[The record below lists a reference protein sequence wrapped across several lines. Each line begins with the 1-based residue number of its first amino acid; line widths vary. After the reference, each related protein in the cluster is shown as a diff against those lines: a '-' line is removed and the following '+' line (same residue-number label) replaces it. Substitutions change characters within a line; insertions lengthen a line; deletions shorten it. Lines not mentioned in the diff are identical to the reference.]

1 MHVLL
6 AGATG
11 VLGRRILPRLVA
23 LGYEVTAVTRNSS
36 QVPALRAIGA
46 TPAVADVLDADA
58 LAAVLRTTAPDTVMH
73 QLTDLRDGSR
83 AANARLREL
92 GTRNLVDAAR
102 AVGVRRI
109 IAQSIAWAY
118 VAGDRPAT
126 EDTPLRADMPGVP
139 QLEAA
144 VRELPEWVVLRY
156 GLLYG
161 PETWYAQDG
170 LMAARARAG
179 ELAVDDDITSF
190 VHVDDAAAAALEAL
204 TWPTGA
210 TNVCDDEP
218 APGRAWVPAF
228 CRAVGAPP
236 PPTSAVAGPRTGWA
250 RGADNR
256 RAHALGWAP
265 RYTSWRDGFA
275 AMARLS
281 GRGPRGA
288 GRPDR

>member
-23 LGYEVTAVTRNSS
+23 LGYRVTAVTRD
-36 QVPALRAIGA
+36 PGRLPHLEAAGA
-46 TPAVADVLDADA
+46 SPAVADVLDSDA
-58 LAAVLRTTAPDTVMH
+58 IAAVVRTAGPDTVMH

-83 AANARLREL
+83 AANAHLREV

-102 AVGVRRI
+102 AAGVRRI
-109 IAQSIAWAY
+109 VAQSISWAY
-118 VAGDRPAT
+118 TAGDAPAT
-126 EDTPLRADMPGVP
+126 ENTPLRPDIPGVP

-161 PETWYAQDG
+161 PDTWYAPG
-170 LMAARARAG
+170 ALMARQAHAG
-179 ELAVDDDITSF
+179 ELTADDDITSF

-204 TWPTGA
+204 TWPVGA

-236 PPTSAVAGPRTGWA
+236 PSSLDAGHPRTGWA
-250 RGADNR
+250 RGADNH
-256 RAHALGWAP
+256 RARALGWTP
-265 RYTSWRDGFA
+265 RYPSWRDGFA
-275 AMARLS
+275 ALRET
-281 GRGPRGA
+281 R
-288 GRPDR
+288 RPEKR

>member
-23 LGYEVTAVTRNSS
+23 LGYQVTAMTRNPRLL
-36 QVPALRAIGA
+36 PALRAAGA
-46 TPAVADVLDADA
+46 SPAVADVLDAAA
-58 LAAVLRTTAPDTVMH
+58 LAEVVRAAAPDTVMH
-73 QLTDLRDGSR
+73 QLTDLGDGSR
-83 AANARLREL
+83 AANARLREV

-118 VAGDRPAT
+118 LAGDRPAT

-156 GLLYG
+156 GILYG
-161 PETWYAQDG
+161 PDTWYAPDG
-170 LMAARARAG
+170 LMAGRARAG
-179 ELAVDDDITSF
+179 ELTVDDDVTSF

-218 APGRAWVPAF
+218 ATGRVWVPAF

-236 PPTSAVAGPRTGWA
+236 PADADVPRPRTGWA
-250 RGADNR
+250 RGADNHHAR
-256 RAHALGWAP
+256 ALGWSP
-265 RYTSWRDGFA
+265 RYPSWRDGFT
-275 AMARLS
+275 AMGNS
-281 GRGPRGA
+281 
-288 GRPDR
+288 

>member
-190 VHVDDAAAAALEAL
+190 VHVDDAAAAGGGLVVAD
-204 TWPTGA
+204 
-210 TNVCDDEP
+210 V
-218 APGRAWVPAF
+218 GRAWVPAF

-288 GRPDR
+288 ARPDR